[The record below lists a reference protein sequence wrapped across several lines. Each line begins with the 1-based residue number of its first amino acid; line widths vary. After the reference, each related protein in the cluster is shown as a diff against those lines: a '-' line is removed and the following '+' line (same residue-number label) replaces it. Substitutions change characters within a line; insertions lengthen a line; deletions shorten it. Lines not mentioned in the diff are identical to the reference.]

1 MDRRR
6 FLGTLAGGFLAA
18 PLAAQAQ
25 QVAKVPRIGLL
36 APGSAFG
43 AGPGD
48 AFRRGLRDLGWIA
61 GQNVILELRSAEY
74 RFERFPSLAMDLVR
88 LPVDVILAAGG
99 PASLKAAREATATIP
114 IVMVASS
121 RDPVAEGL
129 VRSFARPGGN
139 ITGLTT
145 APVEIGGKQL
155 ELLREADPGVS
166 RVGVL
171 WDATVG
177 AFRLAPPVEAMARSL
192 KIELLPLEVH
202 APTDF
207 EAAMAVA
214 TKGRATALLV
224 AGTPMFVQQ
233 SKQLAALL
241 VKNRLPGISIWNSF
255 AEAGGLMSYGPSLA
269 DEFRRAA
276 IYVDKILKGAKPGEL
291 PIEQPTKYELVI
303 NLKAAKAI
311 GVTIPPSLLA
321 RADQVID

>member
-1 MDRRR
+1 
-6 FLGTLAGGFLAA
+6 
-18 PLAAQAQ
+18 
-25 QVAKVPRIGLL
+25 LL

-192 KIELLPLEVH
+192 KIEL
-202 APTDF
+202 
-207 EAAMAVA
+207 
-214 TKGRATALLV
+214 
-224 AGTPMFVQQ
+224 
-233 SKQLAALL
+233 
-241 VKNRLPGISIWNSF
+241 
-255 AEAGGLMSYGPSLA
+255 
-269 DEFRRAA
+269 
-276 IYVDKILKGAKPGEL
+276 
-291 PIEQPTKYELVI
+291 
-303 NLKAAKAI
+303 
-311 GVTIPPSLLA
+311 
-321 RADQVID
+321 